1 MNRISTLQFSQSG
14 INTIHKNQS
23 HMNNLMAQISSGQ
36 RTDLDPIEKTQK
48 LAYSVSISNKAQQMR
63 NGDTVM
69 PGLEIQESTLD
80 SLTDRLM
87 TLHETM
93 ISSKNPVLRNEPSLK
108 ETVSSIK
115 KDILAL
121 ANTRD
126 SEGNYVFSGYK
137 SQTQPFS
144 DLNTYNGDQGIREI
158 RVGDNTTVNVNI
170 TGDKVI
176 TQNIKD
182 AFDKIEN
189 LLNNGVDDPT
199 MIASVQKAL
208 EDVSLQRTIT
218 GTNMKRIENAKEI
231 NEDLTVQYK
240 DRLSQVADADMLK
253 LVSELSATKTATEA
267 SLKSYSMIQNLSLFN
282 YL

>member
-1 MNRISTLQFSQSG
+1 MNRISTLQLSQSG

-69 PGLEIQESTLD
+69 PGLEIQESALD

-93 ISSKNPVLRNEPSLK
+93 ISSKNPILRDEPSLK
-108 ETVSSIK
+108 ETVSAIK

-126 SEGNYVFSGYK
+126 SEGNYVFAGYK
-137 SQTQPFS
+137 SQTQPFP
-144 DLNTYNGDQGIREI
+144 DLNTYDGDQGVREI
-158 RVGDNTTVNVNI
+158 RVGDNTTVNVNV

-176 TQNIKD
+176 TPNIRD

-189 LLNNGVDDPT
+189 YLNNGVDDPT

-218 GTNMKRIENAKEI
+218 GTNMKRIENARNV
-231 NEDLTVQYK
+231 NEDLTIEYK
-240 DRLSQVADADMLK
+240 ERLSQVADADMLK